1 MKAEEATMES
11 SSYYNYQTDYTDYQW
26 SNSVE
31 SSSNSSDSN
40 YYFEDFSNFFCEQEA
55 DVNVEEKHAAAASQ
69 TKWQRK
75 RAYEMTLPLHIRQ
88 KRRLAANARER
99 KRMTSL
105 NQAFEKLREILP
117 NHHRDRPL
125 SKMEALQMAQ
135 AYIKEPSQTLTTTQP
150 PPSQF

>member
-1 MKAEEATMES
+1 MFFTDLNNQES
-11 SSYYNYQTDYTDYQW
+11 GKK
-26 SNSVE
+26 V
-31 SSSNSSDSN
+31 
-40 YYFEDFSNFFCEQEA
+40 
-55 DVNVEEKHAAAASQ
+55 

-88 KRRLAANARER
+88 KRRQAANARER

-125 SKMEALQMAQ
+125 SKMEALQLAQ
-135 AYIKEPSQTLTTTQP
+135 NYIKELSATLENEESVNFLSHDGGEPTQHIYY
-150 PPSQF
+150 Q